1 MKKAFWIY
9 QIIYTASILFL
20 IEGCKKPDVLS
31 TTSGAPIASTI
42 YATNSSLTGETLFG
56 HVNAN
61 GLPATVTF
69 DYGTT
74 ASYGYTVTAYQSP
87 VEGNYLQ
94 HVSADI
100 SGLTP
105 GTNYHFRAKA
115 ENSLGTVYGNDV
127 EFICGYPPEART
139 FLATNL
145 TCTTATLNGAV
156 NANAI
161 STTVTFQYG
170 ITTDYGQEVTPEQSP
185 VTGSNVTNVSADISD
200 LSPGRTYHFRVKALN
215 SIGTTNG
222 SDVTFK
228 TISSETV
235 TDVDGNVYNNVS
247 IGPQVWMT
255 ENLKTSRYN
264 DGTSIPNITDN
275 TAWSALTTGAYSDYR
290 NNFSN
295 STTYGRLYNW
305 YAVDA
310 ASNGGKNVC
319 PTGWHVPTDAEWTT
333 LITCLGGESVA
344 GGKLKENGTTHWTT
358 PNTGATNE
366 KDFTALPGGYRQRD
380 GTYSDMGS
388 LGRWWSSSKST
399 TAGGAWLMS
408 MFSSSTKATGAYGRF
423 NRAGLSVRCVGD
435 E

>member
-20 IEGCKKPDVLS
+20 IEGCNKPDGLS

-61 GLPATVTF
+61 GLSASVTF
-69 DYGTT
+69 EYGTT
-74 ASYGYTVTAYQSP
+74 PGYDSTVTAYQSP

-105 GTNYHFRAKA
+105 GINYHFRAKA
-115 ENSLGTVYGNDV
+115 ENSFGTVYGNDV

-139 FLATNL
+139 ILATNL
-145 TCTTATLNGAV
+145 TCTTAALNGAV
-156 NANAI
+156 NANAV
-161 STTVTFQYG
+161 STSVTFQYG
-170 ITTDYGQEVTPEQSP
+170 STTDYGQEVTPEQSP
-185 VTGSNVTNVSADISD
+185 VTGSNFTNVSADISD
-200 LSPGRTYHFRVKALN
+200 LKPGRSYHFRVKALN
-215 SIGTTNG
+215 SVGTTNG
-222 SDVTFK
+222 SDVIFT
-228 TISSETV
+228 TRSSNTV
-235 TDVDGNVYNNVS
+235 TDVDGNVYNTVT
-247 IGPQVWMT
+247 IGIQVWMA
-255 ENLKTSRYN
+255 ENLKTSKYN

-275 TAWSALTTGAYSDYR
+275 TAWSALNIGAYSDYS
-290 NNFSN
+290 NNLSN

-310 ASNGGKNVC
+310 TSNSGKNLC

-333 LITCLGGESVA
+333 LITYLGGESVA

-366 KDFTALPGGYRQRD
+366 TGFTALPGGHRKND
-380 GTYSDMGS
+380 GVYSGIGSMGH
-388 LGRWWSSSKST
+388 WWSSTEYAT
-399 TAGGAWLMS
+399 TSAWLMK
-408 MFSSSTKATGAYGRF
+408 MVTSSTNAIRPYSRSKQ
-423 NRAGLSVRCVGD
+423 AGFSVRCV
-435 E
+435 EAE